1 MYMKNPPLG
10 PPSRDSCLGGFFNIG
25 GTTIVSANCF
35 RYPGDYV
42 GGTDHMVPRN
52 LRAVGQNCTRR
63 MLDES
68 FCHSNALRLRGDEF
82 FQSSCER

>member
-1 MYMKNPPLG
+1 MCVYPHRPGAPFARFVLRRVLQHRWDTNY
-10 PPSRDSCLGGFFNIG
+10 
-25 GTTIVSANCF
+25 F

-42 GGTDHMVPRN
+42 GGTDYIVPRN